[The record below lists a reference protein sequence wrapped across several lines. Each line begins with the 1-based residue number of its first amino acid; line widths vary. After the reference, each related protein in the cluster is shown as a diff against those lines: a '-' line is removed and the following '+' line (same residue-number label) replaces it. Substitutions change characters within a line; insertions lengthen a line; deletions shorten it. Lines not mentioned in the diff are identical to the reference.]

1 MQLSIDENEDMFV
14 FVYFFFGFS
23 PPPAKQIYSCHL
35 IKKPPLII
43 FFSRLVY
50 LQMYFSC
57 LCLLKVSF
65 FNDDNSIIINGRTF
79 QILFFILILYFIVIL
94 HEKVFHFVFE
104 QFLNKPPDRILHT
117 KCSTRPP
124 DAVGR

>member
-1 MQLSIDENEDMFV
+1 MKTCLFLLI
-14 FVYFFFGFS
+14 FFFGFS

-124 DAVGR
+124 DAVGQ